1 MSIRLV
7 ATELVSE
14 SRPDELDRVAGP
26 EDAGPIL
33 QNLIGSSD
41 REKFAVLHLDVQN
54 QIIASEIVSVGSLCA
69 SLVHPREVF
78 KGLILN
84 NAASFIAGHNHPS
97 GNLVASR
104 EDIGV
109 KTRLES
115 AGKLLGIHMLDFM
128 IVSPDGYVG
137 GENVRSRD

>member
-1 MSIRLV
+1 
-7 ATELVSE
+7 
-14 SRPDELDRVAGP
+14 
-26 EDAGPIL
+26 
-33 QNLIGSSD
+33 
-41 REKFAVLHLDVQN
+41 
-54 QIIASEIVSVGSLCA
+54 
-69 SLVHPREVF
+69 VF

-115 AGKLLGIHMLDFM
+115 GGKLLGIQMLDFM

-137 GENVRSRD
+137 GENVRSRE

>member
-7 ATELVSE
+7 TTELVRE
-14 SRPDELDRVAGP
+14 SRPNELDRVAGP
-26 EDAGPIL
+26 EDAGRIL
-33 QNLIGSSD
+33 QDLIGSSD
-41 REKFAVLHLDVQN
+41 REKFVVLHLDMQN

-104 EDIGV
+104 EDMAV

-115 AGKLLGIHMLDFM
+115 AGKLLGIQMLDFM
-128 IVSPDGYVG
+128 IVSPIGYVG
-137 GENVRSRD
+137 GKNVRSRE